1 VLVHKSR
8 PGSKQEPALDP
19 DTVAAIRRAVTRLA
33 RQLRTQRGEAGLPA
47 ISAAVLSNLQTGPR
61 APSEIAAAERVTVQ
75 SLTAPLRDLETAHLI
90 VRETD
95 ATDARRSMLWL
106 TEAGAVALRDEA
118 QRRDEWLTDALSGLS
133 DLEVGVLR
141 LAALVMERLA

>member
-1 VLVHKSR
+1 MVIGKSG
-8 PGSKQEPALDP
+8 PGSKRERLDP
-19 DTVAAIRRAVTRLA
+19 DMVAAIRRAVTRLA

-47 ISAAVLSNLQTGPR
+47 IGAAVLSNLKTGPR

-75 SLTAPLRDLETAHLI
+75 SLTAPLRDLERGGLI

-95 ATDARRSMLWL
+95 AADARRSMLRL
-106 TEAGAVALRDEA
+106 TEAGAVALRDEVR
-118 QRRDEWLTDALSGLS
+118 RRDQWLTEALSGLS

>member
-1 VLVHKSR
+1 MVVDKTR
-8 PGSKQEPALDP
+8 PGSRRTLDP
-19 DTVAAIRRAVTRLA
+19 DVVSTVRRAVTRLA

-47 ISAAVLSNLQTGPR
+47 ISAAVLSNLQTEPR

-75 SLTAPLRDLETAHLI
+75 SLTAPLRDLEKAGLI

-95 ATDARRSMLWL
+95 ATDARRSMLRL

-118 QRRDEWLTDALSGLS
+118 RRRDQWLTEALSGLS
-133 DLEVGVLR
+133 DLEVEVVR

>member
-1 VLVHKSR
+1 VVVDKTR
-8 PGSKQEPALDP
+8 PGSRRTLDP
-19 DTVAAIRRAVTRLA
+19 DVVSTVRRAVTRLA

-47 ISAAVLSNLQTGPR
+47 ISAAVLSNLQTEPR

-75 SLTAPLRDLETAHLI
+75 SLTAPLRDLEKAGLI

-95 ATDARRSMLWL
+95 ATDARRSMLRL

-118 QRRDEWLTDALSGLS
+118 RRRDQWLTEALSGLS
-133 DLEVGVLR
+133 DLEVEVVR

>member
-1 VLVHKSR
+1 MTIDKTR
-8 PGSKQEPALDP
+8 PGSKRTLDP
-19 DTVAAIRRAVTRLA
+19 DVVATIRRAVTRLA

-47 ISAAVLSNLQTGPR
+47 ISAAVLSNLQTEPR

-75 SLTAPLRDLETAHLI
+75 SLTAPLRDLQTAGLI

-95 ATDARRSMLWL
+95 VTDARRSVLRL
-106 TEAGAVALRDEA
+106 TEAGAVALRNEVR
-118 QRRDEWLTDALSGLS
+118 RRDQWLTEALSGRS
-133 DLEVGVLR
+133 DLEVEIVR

>member
-1 VLVHKSR
+1 VAVDKSR
-8 PGSKQEPALDP
+8 SGSKQERTPDP
-19 DTVAAIRRAVTRLA
+19 DVVATIRRAVTRLA

-75 SLTAPLRDLETAHLI
+75 SLTAPLRDLETAGLI
-90 VRETD
+90 VRGTD
-95 ATDARRSMLWL
+95 ATDARRSMLRL
-106 TEAGAVALRDEA
+106 TEAGAVALRDEVR
-118 QRRDEWLTDALSGLS
+118 RRDEWLTEALSGAC
-133 DLEVGVLR
+133 DLEVEVLR